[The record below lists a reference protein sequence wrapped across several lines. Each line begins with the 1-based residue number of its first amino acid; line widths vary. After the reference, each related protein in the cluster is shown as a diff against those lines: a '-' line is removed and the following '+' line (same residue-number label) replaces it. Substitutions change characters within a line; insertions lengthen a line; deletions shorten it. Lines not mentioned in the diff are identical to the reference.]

1 VNFDL
6 SQDEEM
12 FKAVAERFV
21 SDRYDPDR
29 RRSYLAEP
37 WGFSADNWKLLG
49 ELGLISAMFGTDE
62 GGLGVGETG
71 LAAIF
76 EAFGRGLVVEPLAQ
90 SLLLAGGL
98 FARTASAPLKAQWMP
113 DLVSGARRLALA
125 HREQGAR
132 KNDAWAETTA
142 QANGQGQCL
151 SGEKSVVPA
160 GYGVDA
166 YIVSARVSGGA
177 GDRDGTAL
185 FLIDA
190 GAKGVT
196 INPWRLI
203 DGSTAIT
210 LTLDQVQVDGDACLG
225 DACLGGGLGDI
236 EAAQSQASLAASAEA
251 LGIME
256 RLFADTLDYLKT
268 RTQFGVALGNFQAL
282 QHRMVAQYSVLEQSR
297 GLLNL
302 AVIENTPRAIDG
314 ARAFIAE
321 ASILLG
327 HEMIQMHG
335 GMGVT
340 DELMIGQ
347 GHKRLIMLSR
357 WPGDASAAL
366 DRYAAGYTITR

>member
-29 RRSYLAEP
+29 RRGYLAEP

-71 LAAIF
+71 LGAIF

-98 FARTASAPLKAQWMP
+98 FARTASVSLKAQWMP

-125 HREQGAR
+125 HRERGAR
-132 KNDAWAETTA
+132 KNGGWTETTA
-142 QANGQGQCL
+142 QANGHGQCL

-166 YIVSARVSGGA
+166 YIVSARVSGAA
-177 GDRDGTAL
+177 GDRDGIAL

-203 DGSTAIT
+203 DGSVAIT
-210 LTLDQVQVDGDACLG
+210 ATLDQVQVDGG
-225 DACLGGGLGDI
+225 ACLGGGHGEI
-236 EAAQSQASLAASAEA
+236 EAAQSRASLAASAEA

-256 RLFADTLDYLKT
+256 RLFTDTLDYLKT
-268 RTQFGVALGNFQAL
+268 RTQFGASLGSFQVL

-321 ASILLG
+321 ASITLG

-340 DELMIGQ
+340 DELIIGQ
-347 GHKRLIMLSR
+347 GHKRLMMLSR
-357 WPGDASAAL
+357 WPDDASAAL
-366 DRYAAGYTITR
+366 DRYASD